1 MDGRRFRR
9 WCLYGGLLVGATGC
23 HRNNYQDTFGFPKA
37 GQPVTAIVPGG
48 KPGWGGGAPPGPTD
62 GLAGMGVEPAPVK
75 KKGGFSPETKVAFAE
90 VWVESAFADPPP
102 LNRDQLIDQA
112 RQAYQKVLDKEPKN
126 EGALLGMARLYA
138 RLGDREHAMEYY
150 KKYLSHYPKNHKIA
164 LEIAISHG
172 RWKDW
177 PGAVAWCDQALKG
190 DPQNREYR
198 KTKGFCLARAGKWE
212 EAFGVLHDLMGEVE
226 ARYYM
231 ARILEHQN
239 RTEDSRLQLQLA
251 LKQDPNYAPAR
262 EFLAD
267 LDQPRT
273 TPNTP
278 EAGQVVPAGHVE
290 PEEGP

>member
-112 RQAYQKVLDKEPKN
+112 RQAYQKVLDKDPKN
-126 EGALLGMARLYA
+126 EGALLGMARLHA
-138 RLGDREHAMEYY
+138 RLGDREHATEYF
-150 KKYLSHYPKNHKIA
+150 KKYLSHHPKNHKVIH
-164 LEIAISHG
+164 EIAITHG

-177 PGAVAWCDQALKG
+177 DGAVAWCDQALKI
-190 DPQNREYR
+190 DSQNREYR
-198 KTKGFCLARAGKWE
+198 KTKGFSLARAGKWQE
-212 EAFGVLHDLMGEVE
+212 GFAVLCEIMPEAQ
-226 ARYYM
+226 ARYNLAGLLDHMNYPD
-231 ARILEHQN
+231 IC
-239 RTEDSRLQLQLA
+239 RLQLQLA
-251 LKQDPNYAPAR
+251 LEKDPAFAPAR
-262 EFLAD
+262 EFLAE
-267 LDQPRT
+267 LDQPRA
-273 TPNTP
+273 TPNNP
-278 EAGQVVPAGHVE
+278 EENQVLPAGHVE
-290 PEEGP
+290 PAGQ